1 MTQKNDAQGFTALGV
16 FFGKTGGVDGIP
28 IHPTAIKYWWI
39 CKLLM
44 NLAMLSNCLNGPN
57 GWKLWSMHH

>member
-28 IHPTAIKYWWI
+28 TRPTAIKNIDEFANY
-39 CKLLM
+39 
-44 NLAMLSNCLNGPN
+44 
-57 GWKLWSMHH
+57 